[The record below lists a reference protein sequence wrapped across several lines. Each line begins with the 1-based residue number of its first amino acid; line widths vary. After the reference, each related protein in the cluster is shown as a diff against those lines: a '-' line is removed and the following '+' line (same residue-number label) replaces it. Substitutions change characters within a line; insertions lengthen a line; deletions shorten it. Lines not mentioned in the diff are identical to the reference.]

1 MHAHRL
7 RLPHRT
13 VFTTAILEIADQLLL
28 LGVDGDRR
36 LARRQRLLHLIVDI
50 AELRIAVGMVRPL
63 EGLAIGLQAI
73 AQLSQQIGHHIMAD
87 AMTEPVK
94 PGRQMAQALRRPQQW
109 CHRIAARRRLD
120 QFLEI
125 GKQRQVRAK

>member
-1 MHAHRL
+1 
-7 RLPHRT
+7 
-13 VFTTAILEIADQLLL
+13 
-28 LGVDGDRR
+28 
-36 LARRQRLLHLIVDI
+36 
-50 AELRIAVGMVRPL
+50 MVRPL

-109 CHRIAARRRLD
+109 RHRIAARRRLD

-125 GKQRQVRAK
+125 GKQRQVRGDQPPAPTACAANAIRRRRGHPVAA